1 MEFIDGFPNPFYA
14 SRPPYE
20 KNVWTLMDSR
30 DYMSLLLGDDAVWSH
45 VDADTNNPQG
55 VATNVR
61 VPNADYQCLRI

>member
-1 MEFIDGFPNPFYA
+1 
-14 SRPPYE
+14 
-20 KNVWTLMDSR
+20 MDSR

-61 VPNADYQCLRI
+61 VPNADY